1 MQEKTNNA
9 RQQECWKLKDTL
21 DQNRDE
27 WSVQCYTVLD
37 PSLWISDVLYGVF
50 VSGLRGW

>member
-27 WSVQCYTVLD
+27 
-37 PSLWISDVLYGVF
+37 
-50 VSGLRGW
+50 